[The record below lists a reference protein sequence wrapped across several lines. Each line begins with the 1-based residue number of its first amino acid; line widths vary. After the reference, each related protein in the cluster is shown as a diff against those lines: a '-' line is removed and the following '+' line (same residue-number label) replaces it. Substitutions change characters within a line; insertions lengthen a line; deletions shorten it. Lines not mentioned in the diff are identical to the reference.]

1 MTIMVTTKVSNGE
14 RLLNARI
21 DRAKAMCPPS
31 LHFFLSDTYY
41 NGVKA
46 SLKSYLYFHSPIGNL
61 KVEEIYFDFW
71 IPTLKVQ

>member
-46 SLKSYLYFHSPIGNL
+46 SLKPYLYFHSPIGNL
-61 KVEEIYFDFW
+61 NVEEIDFDSW
-71 IPTLKVQ
+71 IH